1 MKNLTEK
8 ELKSIN
14 AGDFWGDLGTVTG
27 NVINRIPKFGKGKN
41 DKEK

>member
-14 AGDFWGDLGTVTG
+14 AGDFWEDLGTATG
-27 NVINRIPKFGKGKN
+27 TVIDKIPKFGKGKN